1 MRPVRWPRI
10 KYPHWPVR
18 SRTGRIRIGGLVPG
32 IRRDLLD
39 PDGWVSA
46 LLGLLDG
53 SRTTDEVVAVMT
65 RSFAD
70 RPGPVVRAA
79 IGDLM
84 AAGYIEDADEPD
96 SGLTPAARQRYSRS
110 RALSQWMDPVPRRT
124 GWDTQLLLGDAEVA
138 LVGVGG
144 AGCVAALNL
153 VLSGVGRLHCVDG
166 DVVELSNLNRQILY
180 TDADIGQLKAD
191 VAVRRLRAC
200 NPAVDV
206 TGECRYV
213 DGPGFLRTL
222 AERVDVV
229 VLAADRPGAI
239 RSWTNRACLGA
250 GTPWVHVGY
259 HGPLVSV
266 GMYRPGTGP
275 CSDCLRAAK
284 LARHEPGHVEP
295 LPGVAGVQAANATS
309 AGFAGHFAAHAA
321 ISLIT
326 GVPPLA
332 VNREFAFNLM
342 DFTSVPVMV
351 RDSPDPRCPSCGPRG

>member
-1 MRPVRWPRI
+1 MRRPRI
-10 KYPHWPVR
+10 KYPHRPVR
-18 SRTGRIRIGGLVPG
+18 AHTGRIRIGGLVPG
-32 IRRDLLD
+32 VRRDLLD
-39 PDGWVSA
+39 PDGWVWA

-65 RSFAD
+65 RSFAH
-70 RPGPVVRAA
+70 RPGPEVRAA
-79 IGDLM
+79 IQDLM
-84 AAGYIEDADEPD
+84 AAGYVEDADEPD
-96 SGLTPAARQRYSRS
+96 SDLTPAARQRYSRS
-110 RALSQWMDPVPRRT
+110 RALFQWMDVVPRPT
-124 GWDTQLLLGDAEVA
+124 GWVTQLLLGDAEVA

-144 AGCVAALNL
+144 AGCVTALNL

-166 DVVELSNLNRQILY
+166 DVVEPSNLNRQILY
-180 TDADIGQLKAD
+180 TDPDVGQRKSD
-191 VAVRRLRAC
+191 VAVRRLRAY

-222 AERVDVV
+222 AERFDVV
-229 VLAADRPGAI
+229 VLAADQPGDI
-239 RSWTNRACLGA
+239 RSWTNRACLDT

-266 GMYRPGTGP
+266 GMYQPGTGP

-284 LARHEPGHVEP
+284 LARQEPRHVGR

-309 AGFAGHFAAHAA
+309 AGFAGHFAAHAT

-326 GVPPLA
+326 EVPALA

-342 DFTSVPVMV
+342 DFTSVPVV
-351 RDSPDPRCPSCGPRG
+351 VLDSPDPRCPSCRLRD